1 MAKREDS
8 KSPKYFSAS
17 EKQLPKGRKLT
28 IDVPEGAPVPPKDS
42 KAALIRKSSE
52 EALFV
57 YRQVLKMGKPV
68 AKVVRT
74 AKPGTDTPKSRQR
87 PVLSGLNSPKT
98 LEMLLTGH
106 VSREATHRPVKK
118 SATPKA
124 HKRSVVPS
132 TGVRTPKEGR
142 ARPLSATGSYGTK
155 VPTPK
160 SKTPRTTGKAMS
172 QSARSDALSGLVTQV
187 KGGAT
192 ASVSSQERGLTE
204 EQLRVKCE
212 TVYHEHLFQ
221 TFQALKFVKMLPQP
235 DPEQIKSKRLN
246 LPRRPGFEQRKT
258 IVFDLDETLVHCC
271 EDPATMGADVY
282 LPVVFPTGEVVQ
294 AGINIRPYAR
304 ECLLEANKDF
314 EVMVFTA
321 SHQCYA
327 DVVLD
332 FLDPDYT
339 LIHHRLYRDNCVQV
353 NGVFL
358 KDLRVLN
365 RPLSQVVIVD
375 NAAYSFGFQLENGVP
390 IISWRDDKHDKELF
404 NLIGYMKMLSEAVDI
419 RELNVQT
426 FHLPTFYE
434 DYLREFVGQERTSP
448 RLRKL
453 GRPSKPRS

>member
-1 MAKREDS
+1 MAKREDR
-8 KSPKYFSAS
+8 KTPKYFSAS
-17 EKQLPKGRKLT
+17 EKQIPKGRKLT

-68 AKVVRT
+68 ARVVRT
-74 AKPGTDTPKSRQR
+74 AKPGTDTPKSGQR
-87 PVLSGLNSPKT
+87 ATRSGLNSPKT

-106 VSREATHRPVKK
+106 SSEAFHKPIKK

-124 HKRSVVPS
+124 HKKSVVPS
-132 TGVRTPKEGR
+132 TGVRTPKEGGR
-142 ARPLSATGSYGTK
+142 ARPLSATGNYAPK

-160 SKTPRTTGKAMS
+160 SKTPRTPGKGMS

-187 KGGAT
+187 KGAGLALG
-192 ASVSSQERGLTE
+192 SGRDRELTE
-204 EQLRVKCE
+204 EQLKAKCE
-212 TVYHEHLFQ
+212 AVYHEHLFQ
-221 TFQALKFVKMLPQP
+221 TFQALKFVKILPQP
-235 DPEQIKSKRLN
+235 DPEQITAKRLN
-246 LPRRPGFEQRKT
+246 LPRRPGYDQKKT

-304 ECLLEANKDF
+304 ECLIEANKDF

-332 FLDPDYT
+332 FLDPDCT

-390 IISWRDDKHDKELF
+390 IISWRDDKHDRELF
-404 NLIGYMKMLSEAVDI
+404 NLIGYMKMLSEAGDI

-434 DYLREFVGQERTSP
+434 DYLREFVAQERTSP

-453 GRPSKPRS
+453 GRPIKPRS